1 MNIFQKVINEPLEKS
16 AEKLIA
22 FIPSLMT
29 SLFLIV
35 VGIVLGM
42 VLKSIS
48 AKILQTV
55 GIDKLSVRLGLP
67 DTLKKG
73 GVSSPLS
80 VLFSRLIGW
89 IVFLVFT
96 VLSLKALEISTLEQL
111 FEELFLYLPNIVAA
125 IMILLA
131 GYVLGNFSGRAAL
144 IASVN
149 SGLRLSGLVGGVVK
163 GAIFILSATMALE
176 QLGIGSDTVIVAF
189 AILFGGI
196 VLALAVAFGLGGKD
210 IAKEYLETKLRGEET
225 KDDGI
230 GHL

>member
-1 MNIFQKVINEPLEKS
+1 M
-16 AEKLIA
+16 
-22 FIPSLMT
+22 
-29 SLFLIV
+29 
-35 VGIVLGM
+35 
-42 VLKSIS
+42 
-48 AKILQTV
+48 
-55 GIDKLSVRLGLP
+55 
-67 DTLKKG
+67 
-73 GVSSPLS
+73 
-80 VLFSRLIGW
+80 
-89 IVFLVFT
+89 FLVFT